1 MQKRVLPLIP
11 AVLVVDQV
19 HRSTD
24 RITIHCRS
32 RPAVAQCPDCREGSS
47 RLHSR
52 YERRIADLPWQGRA
66 VTIKLSVR
74 RLRCGNRRCQHRI
87 FAETDQAA
95 FAPRARRTGRLDDI
109 LRCVGLALGGEA
121 GARLIDRL
129 SMPTSADTMLRIVR
143 SNRGPERQ
151 TPRVLGVDDW
161 AWRKGQRYGTVL
173 VDLESNDVV
182 DLLPDRET
190 ATFAGWLSNHPGVEI
205 ITRDRAG
212 AYARGGRDGAP
223 AARQVADRWHLLR
236 NCSDALLNVIERRNR
251 MVREVGKSVTA
262 QLDDEFVGSTP
273 CETATFS
280 RERVSR
286 RQQERRMSRQVRF
299 DQVNALQQRGWSQ
312 LAIQREIGT
321 DLKTIRKWL
330 KDGQPGTW
338 QRKAPQPA
346 PAEAFESHLQRR
358 WHEGCRN
365 ATQLYREIC
374 DQGYVGNTRAFRQWV
389 KIRLRNGMPAAGV
402 PTMTTTP
409 PWRPPSPRQT
419 ARILAAEPGS
429 LLRNER
435 AFVDALRAVSP
446 DIAAAAELARRFDA
460 MIKTRDSGALGRWLD
475 DAKAGPLASLAR
487 GIRRDFDAV
496 AAALTL
502 PWSTGPVEGK
512 INKIKLIKRSMY
524 GRAGLALLR
533 ARVMAT

>member
-1 MQKRVLPLIP
+1 
-11 AVLVVDQV
+11 
-19 HRSTD
+19 
-24 RITIHCRS
+24 
-32 RPAVAQCPDCREGSS
+32 
-47 RLHSR
+47 
-52 YERRIADLPWQGRA
+52 
-66 VTIKLSVR
+66 
-74 RLRCGNRRCQHRI
+74 
-87 FAETDQAA
+87 
-95 FAPRARRTGRLDDI
+95 
-109 LRCVGLALGGEA
+109 
-121 GARLIDRL
+121 
-129 SMPTSADTMLRIVR
+129 
-143 SNRGPERQ
+143 
-151 TPRVLGVDDW
+151 
-161 AWRKGQRYGTVL
+161 
-173 VDLESNDVV
+173 
-182 DLLPDRET
+182 
-190 ATFAGWLSNHPGVEI
+190 
-205 ITRDRAG
+205 
-212 AYARGGRDGAP
+212 
-223 AARQVADRWHLLR
+223 
-236 NCSDALLNVIERRNR
+236 
-251 MVREVGKSVTA
+251 
-262 QLDDEFVGSTP
+262 
-273 CETATFS
+273 
-280 RERVSR
+280 
-286 RQQERRMSRQVRF
+286 MSRQVRF
-299 DQVNALQQRGWSQ
+299 DQFNALQQRGWSQ

-338 QRKAPQPA
+338 QRKAPKPA

-358 WHEGCRN
+358 WLEGCRN

-389 KIRLRNGMPAAGV
+389 KIRLRNSMPAAGV

-512 INKIKLIKRSMY
+512 VNKIKLIKRSMY